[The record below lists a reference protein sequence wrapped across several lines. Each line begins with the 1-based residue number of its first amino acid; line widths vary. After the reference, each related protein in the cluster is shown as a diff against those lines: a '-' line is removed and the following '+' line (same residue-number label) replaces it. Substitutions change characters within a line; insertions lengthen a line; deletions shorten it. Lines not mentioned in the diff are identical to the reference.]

1 MTDARTITEDL
12 GGQYHNGYGSAPC
25 PVCQPEGRREQNALS
40 IRNGD
45 NGILLYCFKENCS
58 FSEIAKAIA
67 LPRTGER
74 HNPLAK
80 RGASKKEIERNQKH
94 LVRAQVTWELSKPI
108 EGTKAEAYLRR
119 RGIGIPLPES
129 LRFLPSTYHSPSD
142 RCFDAMVARVLP
154 TGAIHR
160 TFINGRGERLQSSA
174 KLMLGPCSGG
184 AVHLSKGDG
193 PLVIAEGIET
203 GLSVLQAMADQSP
216 LVWAALST
224 SGVKGLGLPLEPSE
238 LVIAADG
245 DDAGRNAAR
254 ELGNRATELGWKVS
268 ILSPPEGKDWNDV
281 LMEGVAS

>member
-1 MTDARTITEDL
+1 
-12 GGQYHNGYGSAPC
+12 
-25 PVCQPEGRREQNALS
+25 
-40 IRNGD
+40 
-45 NGILLYCFKENCS
+45 
-58 FSEIAKAIA
+58 
-67 LPRTGER
+67 
-74 HNPLAK
+74 
-80 RGASKKEIERNQKH
+80 
-94 LVRAQVTWELSKPI
+94 
-108 EGTKAEAYLRR
+108 
-119 RGIGIPLPES
+119 
-129 LRFLPSTYHSPSD
+129 
-142 RCFDAMVARVLP
+142 
-154 TGAIHR
+154 
-160 TFINGRGERLQSSA
+160 
-174 KLMLGPCSGG
+174 MLGPCSGG